1 MAIALCGMLLAG
13 CGSAGSA
20 ATASSMTAAS
30 STAAASSASTAA
42 SAESAASSAGA
53 ETASSS
59 ETEEQTE
66 ESASAASTAESS
78 EIDTSASS
86 KQKEA
91 ALEEGYEEQE
101 FCGIHYLAD
110 PAWEV
115 EVSDKKDLCHL
126 NTPNENVFFVL
137 GHVSKSTI
145 VSNDTDDGI
154 YQSLEVFTGENDQ
167 NMERLK
173 FANGTHYISFFS
185 DYETDHGYNSIFYT
199 KEGLFAFGLQIIGD
213 IDENEEKEYADAY
226 RMMLDTLEF
235 EEPEYEPMK

>member
-1 MAIALCGMLLAG
+1 MAIVLCGMLLAG
-13 CGSAGSA
+13 CGSAGGA
-20 ATASSMTAAS
+20 AAAS
-30 STAAASSASTAA
+30 STAAASSA
-42 SAESAASSAGA
+42 ESAASSAA
-53 ETASSS
+53 VSEAESTSENETAASS
-59 ETEEQTE
+59 E
-66 ESASAASTAESS
+66 
-78 EIDTSASS
+78 
-86 KQKEA
+86 QKDA
-91 ALEEGYEEQE
+91 ALKEGYEEQE

-199 KEGLFAFGLQIIGD
+199 KEGLFAFGLQIIGE
-213 IDENEEKEYADAY
+213 IDETEEKEYADTY
-226 RMMLDTLEF
+226 RMMLETLEF
-235 EEPEYEPMK
+235 EKPEYEPMK

>member
-1 MAIALCGMLLAG
+1 MKRIMVIALCGMLLAG
-13 CGSAGSA
+13 CGSAGGA
-20 ATASSMTAAS
+20 ATD
-30 STAAASSASTAA
+30 SSA
-42 SAESAASSAGA
+42 
-53 ETASSS
+53 
-59 ETEEQTE
+59 
-66 ESASAASTAESS
+66 ESASAASVSEAASSAEA
-78 EIDTSASS
+78 EESASS
-86 KQKEA
+86 TTAEKSSEEDTAASSEQKEA
-91 ALEEGYEEQE
+91 ALKDGYEEQE

-110 PAWEV
+110 PEWEV

-126 NTPNENVFFVL
+126 NTPNENVFYVL

-145 VSNDTDDGI
+145 VSNDSDEGI

-173 FANGTHYISFFS
+173 FANGTHYITFFS

-199 KEGLFAFGLQIIGD
+199 KEGLFAFGLQIIGE
-213 IDENEEKEYADAY
+213 IDEKEEQEYADAY

>member
-1 MAIALCGMLLAG
+1 MKRIMAIVLCGMLLAG
-13 CGSAGSA
+13 CGSAGGA
-20 ATASSMTAAS
+20 AAAS
-30 STAAASSASTAA
+30 STAAASSA
-42 SAESAASSAGA
+42 ESAASSAA
-53 ETASSS
+53 VSEAESTSENETAASS
-59 ETEEQTE
+59 E
-66 ESASAASTAESS
+66 
-78 EIDTSASS
+78 
-86 KQKEA
+86 QKDA
-91 ALEEGYEEQE
+91 ALKEGYEEQE

-199 KEGLFAFGLQIIGD
+199 KEGLFAFGLQIIGE
-213 IDENEEKEYADAY
+213 IDETEEKEYADTY
-226 RMMLDTLEF
+226 RMMLETLEF
-235 EEPEYEPMK
+235 EKPEYEAMK